1 LSVLNPNIQI
11 IMKYEQLSSYEL
23 WGLIQSA
30 DQEAFAYVF
39 TANSED
45 IFKYGQK
52 FTSDFELIEDVV
64 QDVFVHLWEIKTSLA
79 IHSSIR
85 FYLFSAFRRELVRRL
100 KVNQKYEVLEDY
112 HSSIAWQDSFQEIL
126 IENQITQES
135 SRKIS
140 SALDNLSTRQKE
152 AIYLKY
158 LQDLSYDEISELMGI
173 KVPSLYNL
181 VLKGLR
187 SMKQFL
193 TSSDFT
199 AKIIVLFGFIS
210 ADV

>member
-1 LSVLNPNIQI
+1 
-11 IMKYEQLSSYEL
+11 MKYEQLSSYEL

-30 DQEAFAYVF
+30 DKEAFAYIF
-39 TANSED
+39 TTNSDD

-52 FTSDFELIEDVV
+52 FTTDCELIEDVI
-64 QDVFVHLWEIKTSLA
+64 QDIFVRLWELKNTLV

-85 FYLFSAFRRELVRRL
+85 FYLFSTFRRELVRRL
-100 KVNQKYEVLEDY
+100 KINQKHQLLEDY
-112 HSSIAWQDSFQEIL
+112 HSSVTWEDSFQEIL

-135 SRKIS
+135 SMRIS

-158 LQDLSYDEISELMGI
+158 MQDMTYEEISSLMGI

-181 VLKGLR
+181 VLKGLK

-193 TSSDFT
+193 TSSDYT
-199 AKIIVLFGFIS
+199 AKIILLFGVF
-210 ADV
+210 V

>member
-1 LSVLNPNIQI
+1 
-11 IMKYEQLSSYEL
+11 MKYEQLSSYEL

-30 DQEAFAYVF
+30 DQEAFAYIF
-39 TANSED
+39 TTNSDD

-52 FTSDFELIEDVV
+52 FTTDCELIEDVI
-64 QDVFVHLWEIKTSLA
+64 QDIFVRLWELKNTLV

-85 FYLFSAFRRELVRRL
+85 FYLFSTFRRELVRRL
-100 KVNQKYEVLEDY
+100 KINQKHQLLEDY
-112 HSSIAWQDSFQEIL
+112 HSSVTWEDSFQEIL

-135 SRKIS
+135 SMRIS

-158 LQDLSYDEISELMGI
+158 MQDMSYEEISSLMGI

-181 VLKGLR
+181 VLKGLK

-193 TSSDFT
+193 TSSDYT
-199 AKIIVLFGFIS
+199 AKVILLFGIF
-210 ADV
+210 V

>member
-1 LSVLNPNIQI
+1 MPIFSLPFLMIYLNT
-11 IMKYEQLSSYEL
+11 
-23 WGLIQSA
+23 GR
-30 DQEAFAYVF
+30 
-39 TANSED
+39 NSP
-45 IFKYGQK
+45 
-52 FTSDFELIEDVV
+52 V
-64 QDVFVHLWEIKTSLA
+64 
-79 IHSSIR
+79 R

-126 IENQITQES
+126 IENQISQEA

-140 SALDNLSTRQKE
+140 TALDNLSTRQKE

-181 VLKGLR
+181 VLKGLK

-199 AKIIVLFGFIS
+199 AKAIVLFGLIS
-210 ADV
+210 ADA

>member
-1 LSVLNPNIQI
+1 
-11 IMKYEQLSSYEL
+11 MRYEQLSSYEL
-23 WGLIQSA
+23 WGLIKST

-39 TANSED
+39 TTTSDD

-52 FTSDFELIEDVV
+52 FTKDCDLIEDVI
-64 QDVFVHLWEIKTSLA
+64 QDVFVHLWESKSTLS

-85 FYLFSAFRRELVRRL
+85 FYLFSAFRREIIRRL
-100 KVNQKYEVLEDY
+100 KENQKQQVLED
-112 HSSIAWQDSFQEIL
+112 HHTSAAWQDSFQEIL

-140 SALDNLSTRQKE
+140 SALDNLSNRQKE

-158 LQDLSYDEISELMGI
+158 LEDMSYDEISELMGI

-181 VLKGLR
+181 VLKGLK

-193 TSSDFT
+193 VSSDFT
-199 AKIIVLFGFIS
+199 AKAFILFGVINIDS
-210 ADV
+210 

>member
-1 LSVLNPNIQI
+1 
-11 IMKYEQLSSYEL
+11 MKYEQLGSYEL

-30 DQEAFAYVF
+30 DQEAYAYIF
-39 TANSED
+39 TSYSDD

-52 FTSDFELIEDVV
+52 FTTDCGLIEDVI
-64 QDVFVHLWEIKTSLA
+64 QDVFVHLWEIKCSLN

-85 FYLFSAFRRELVRRL
+85 FYLFSSFRRELLRRL
-100 KVNQKYEVLEDY
+100 KVNQKHEVLEDY
-112 HSSIAWQDSFQEIL
+112 HSSMAWQDSFQEIL
-126 IENQITQES
+126 IENQITHES

-158 LQDLSYDEISELMGI
+158 IQDLSYDEISELMGI

-181 VLKGLR
+181 VLKGLK

-199 AKIIVLFGFIS
+199 AKVIVLFGFIS
-210 ADV
+210 ADA

>member
-1 LSVLNPNIQI
+1 
-11 IMKYEQLSSYEL
+11 MKYEQLSSYEL

-30 DQEAFAYVF
+30 DQEAFAYIF
-39 TANSED
+39 TTNSDD

-52 FTSDFELIEDVV
+52 FTTDCELIEDVI
-64 QDVFVHLWEIKTSLA
+64 QDTFVRIWEIKSSLV

-85 FYLFSAFRRELVRRL
+85 FYLFSTFRRELVRRL
-100 KVNQKYEVLEDY
+100 KKNQKHQLLEDY
-112 HSSIAWQDSFQEIL
+112 HSSVTWEDSFQEIL

-135 SRKIS
+135 SMKIS

-158 LQDLSYDEISELMGI
+158 MQDMSYEEISSLMGI

-181 VLKGLR
+181 VLKGLK

-193 TSSDFT
+193 TSSNYT
-199 AKIIVLFGFIS
+199 AKVILLFGVF
-210 ADV
+210 V